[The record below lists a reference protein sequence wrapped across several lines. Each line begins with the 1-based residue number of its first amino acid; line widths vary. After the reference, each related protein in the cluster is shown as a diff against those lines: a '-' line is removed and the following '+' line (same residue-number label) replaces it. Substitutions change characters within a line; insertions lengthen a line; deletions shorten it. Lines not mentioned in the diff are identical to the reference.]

1 MERRLSI
8 SHLEIQR
15 RRMDMNSLQDMTRL
29 SSMSSREE
37 SIMAILI
44 IRVHSRQDKQ
54 LLTSTLILNILLLP
68 EKCF

>member
-8 SHLEIQR
+8 WHLEIQR

-44 IRVHSRQDKQ
+44 TRVHSRQDKQ